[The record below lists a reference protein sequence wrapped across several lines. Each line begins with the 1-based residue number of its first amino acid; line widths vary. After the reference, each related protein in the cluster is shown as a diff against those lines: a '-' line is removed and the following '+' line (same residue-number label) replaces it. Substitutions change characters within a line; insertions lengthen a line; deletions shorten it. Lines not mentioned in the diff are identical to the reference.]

1 MLRFLLRR
9 TLGAIAILLI
19 ISAVTFFLFYA
30 IPRNPALLS
39 CGKGVCTPDQLAVVE
54 RNLGLD
60 RPVPVQYWDYMAGIF
75 TGRDFPAGHCPAP
88 CLGFSFRDNR
98 PVLDTILDRLPTT
111 VSLTIGGAAVF
122 LTLGLAFGMLA
133 AWRQGGLLDKTM
145 SSASLVLS
153 SMQIYFLGPL
163 ALAVLV
169 YNLELFSQPRY
180 VPFTDDPLGWFEGL
194 LLPWLVLATI
204 FTANYTRMA
213 RATLIEQLQEDHVRT
228 ARAKGMSPRVVFFRH
243 AWRGSLIPIVTIFGI
258 DLGSLF
264 GGAMITEFTFAL
276 PGLGRLAV
284 DSVTQSNLPMLM
296 GVMLFAA
303 LMIVAFNIVVDACY
317 ALIDPRVRLA

>member
-9 TLGAIAILLI
+9 SLGAIAILLI

-30 IPRNPALLS
+30 IPRNPALLA
-39 CGKGVCTPDQLAVVE
+39 CGKTCTPDQLAIVE
-54 RNLGLD
+54 RNLGID
-60 RPVPVQYWDYMAGIF
+60 KPVPVQYWEYMVGLFA
-75 TGRDFPAGHCPAP
+75 GRDFPAGSCPAP
-88 CLGFSFRDNR
+88 CLGFSFTDNR

-111 VSLTIGGAAVF
+111 LSLASGGAVVF
-122 LTLGLAFGMLA
+122 LIVGLGLGMLA
-133 AWRQGGLLDKTM
+133 AWQRGTLLDKTV

-153 SMQIYFLGPL
+153 SAQIYFIGPL
-163 ALAVLV
+163 ALALLV
-169 YNLELFSQPRY
+169 HNTQILSQPKY
-180 VPFTDDPLGWFEGL
+180 VPFTDDPMGWFNGL

-213 RATLIEQLQEDHVRT
+213 RATLIEQLREDHVR
-228 ARAKGMSPRVVFFRH
+228 AAKAKGMSRPTVFFRY

-264 GGAMITEFTFAL
+264 GGAMITEITFNL

-284 DSVTQSNLPMLM
+284 NSVIESNLPMLM

-303 LMIVAFNIVVDACY
+303 LMIVLFNILVDACY

>member
-9 TLGAIAILLI
+9 SLGALAILLV
-19 ISAVTFFLFYA
+19 ISAATFFLFYA

-39 CGKGVCTPDQLAVVE
+39 CGKGVCTPEQLAVVE
-54 RNLGLD
+54 RNMGLD
-60 RPVPVQYWDYMAGIF
+60 KPIPAQYWEYMVGIF
-75 TGRDFPAGHCPAP
+75 AGREFPAGNCPAP
-88 CLGFSFRDNR
+88 CLGFSFSDNR

-111 VSLTIGGAAVF
+111 VSLTLGGAVVF
-122 LTLGLAFGMLA
+122 LVLGLGFGMLA
-133 AWRQGGLLDKTM
+133 AWQRGTLLDKTM
-145 SSASLVLS
+145 SSTSLVLS

-163 ALAVLV
+163 ALAIFV
-169 YNLELFSQPRY
+169 YHLDVIPQPQY
-180 VPFTDDPLGWFEGL
+180 VPLTDDPLGWFQGL
-194 LLPWLVLATI
+194 LLPWLVVSTI
-204 FTANYTRMA
+204 FTANYTRMS
-213 RATLIEQLQEDHVRT
+213 RATLIEQLQEEHVRT
-228 ARAKGMSPRVVFFRH
+228 ARAKGMSRGTVFFRY

-264 GGAMITEFTFAL
+264 GGAMITEFTFTL

-284 DSVTQSNLPMLM
+284 DSVTQSDLPMLM

-303 LMIVAFNIVVDACY
+303 LMIVLFNIVVDACY